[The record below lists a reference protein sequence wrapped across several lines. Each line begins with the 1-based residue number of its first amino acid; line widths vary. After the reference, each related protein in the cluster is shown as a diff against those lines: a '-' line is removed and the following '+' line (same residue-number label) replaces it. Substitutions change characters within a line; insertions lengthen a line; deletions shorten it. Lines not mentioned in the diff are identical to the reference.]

1 MTDRQR
7 FKLIA
12 RCELKGELFVP
23 SDFQWF
29 WHETLVRWVN
39 EGAPPEIL
47 SNEHRA
53 KFFEFGRVETLPVVS
68 GISDLGPSGGPPYVA
83 PVIPRYERRVLEEDL
98 RTRVVVNEGGV
109 KYREHKDDP
118 EKMPQWLEYPASN
131 KKGWEEYK
139 KRLDPHAALR
149 WPAYWEDYARSVRER
164 NYALGINVGS
174 FFGLLR
180 EWAGLENLLVMFYD
194 EPELV
199 NEMLDHM
206 EQFELE
212 IIKKVVR
219 DVDLDF
225 AYFWEDMA
233 YKNGSLISPQMFR
246 EYLIPRYLSITQ
258 LLRDNGIDIILV
270 DSDGDTRQLI
280 PLWIESGINGQYP
293 LEATANMDA
302 VRLRE
307 EYPNFILIGNI
318 DKRTLAKSRE
328 AIEEELSKKIPYLL
342 SRGGYFPAIDH
353 FVPPDVSFKNYMYYL
368 ECLREMAG
376 T

>member
-39 EGAPPEIL
+39 EGAPAEIL

-98 RTRVVVNEGGV
+98 RTRVVINEGGV

-246 EYLIPRYLSITQ
+246 EYLIPRYRSITQ
-258 LLRDNGIDIILV
+258 LLRDNGINIILV

-302 VRLRE
+302 VGLRE
-307 EYPNFILIGNI
+307 EYPNFILIGNV
-318 DKRTLAKSRE
+318 DKRALAKSRE

>member
-1 MTDRQR
+1 MN
-7 FKLIA
+7 
-12 RCELKGELFVP
+12 
-23 SDFQWF
+23 W
-29 WHETLVRWVN
+29 
-39 EGAPPEIL
+39 
-47 SNEHRA
+47 
-53 KFFEFGRVETLPVVS
+53 
-68 GISDLGPSGGPPYVA
+68 
-83 PVIPRYERRVLEEDL
+83 
-98 RTRVVVNEGGV
+98 
-109 KYREHKDDP
+109 
-118 EKMPQWLEYPASN
+118 
-131 KKGWEEYK
+131 
-139 KRLDPHAALR
+139 
-149 WPAYWEDYARSVRER
+149 RS
-164 NYALGINVGS
+164 Y
-174 FFGLLR
+174 
-180 EWAGLENLLVMFYD
+180 
-194 EPELV
+194 
-199 NEMLDHM
+199 
-206 EQFELE
+206 
-212 IIKKVVR
+212 IKKVVR

-246 EYLIPRYLSITQ
+246 EYLIPRYRSITQ
-258 LLRDNGIDIILV
+258 LLRDNGINIILV

-307 EYPNFILIGNI
+307 EYPNFILIGNV
-318 DKRTLAKSRE
+318 DKRALAKNKE

>member
-1 MTDRQR
+1 M
-7 FKLIA
+7 
-12 RCELKGELFVP
+12 
-23 SDFQWF
+23 
-29 WHETLVRWVN
+29 
-39 EGAPPEIL
+39 
-47 SNEHRA
+47 
-53 KFFEFGRVETLPVVS
+53 ETLPVVS

-246 EYLIPRYLSITQ
+246 EHLIPRYLSITQ